1 MSKLTKILLILLV
14 ATSVVLGTTSIT
26 ETPIANSSVTIGAGS
41 TTTITL
47 PVQIL
52 SADSCAFQLEV
63 DKTDVSGTI
72 TYEYI
77 TSGNKTNNLALSS
90 LTSVLTLDSS
100 ESAAFGNVIPAPA
113 GTSRIRAYL
122 YITNL
127 NAGSQAVTYNVI
139 YVKTQK

>member
-1 MSKLTKILLILLV
+1 MRKIIKILLFLLV
-14 ATSVVLGTTSIT
+14 TSSVVLSTTSIT

-47 PVQIL
+47 PIQL
-52 SADSCAFQLEV
+52 LNADSCAFQLEV
-63 DKTDVSGTI
+63 DKMDVSGTI

-100 ESAAFGNVIPAPA
+100 QSAAFGSVIPAPA
-113 GTSRIRAYL
+113 GNTRIRAYL
-122 YITNL
+122 YLTNL